1 MPGATHP
8 YFRVMVNEDDTFL
21 SSEKLGVLRD
31 QAGAAADAS
40 TELVNYC
47 RLRYR
52 ATLAWFAIKYLLGR
66 ENVLAYDGSWT
77 EWGSIV
83 GFPMEKD

>member
-1 MPGATHP
+1 
-8 YFRVMVNEDDTFL
+8 MVNEDDTFL
-21 SSEKLGVLRD
+21 SSEKLGVILD

-40 TELVNYC
+40 TELVTYC
-47 RLRYR
+47 RLSHR

-66 ENVLAYDGSWT
+66 ENVLVYDGSRT
-77 EWGSIV
+77 ERGSIV